1 MITKA
6 DVERVA
12 NLACIELNEEEL
24 QEFTLQLGA
33 ILEYFDELADIEAQP
48 PKKEEGNVLRADEVT
63 TSLSQKEALSNAP
76 RTEGG
81 YFRGPRIL

>member
-6 DVERVA
+6 NVERLA
-12 NLACIELNEEEL
+12 NLACIELNDEEL

-48 PKKEEGNVLRADEVT
+48 PKKEGENVLRADEVT
-63 TSLSQKEALSNAP
+63 TSLPQKEALLNAP
-76 RTEGG
+76 RVEGG

>member
-12 NLACIELNEEEL
+12 NLACIKLNDEEL

-48 PKKEEGNVLRADEVT
+48 PRKEEGNVLRADEVT

-76 RTEGG
+76 RTEDG